1 MSESEEFGTARRIQR
16 LRLSAII
23 VLPVLCVASCFA
35 ASCSKSKTQPG
46 GVDGDRARVE
56 EKPFNRDQYVLE
68 AMIAER
74 ERLARN
80 RDNPQ
85 SKVKM
90 LNLDQRIS
98 QLQNPSSG
106 NQEKLNVPKR

>member
-1 MSESEEFGTARRIQR
+1 MASYFGT
-16 LRLSAII
+16 
-23 VLPVLCVASCFA
+23 
-35 ASCSKSKTQPG
+35 SCSKSKRQTVG
-46 GVDGDRARVE
+46 ADGDRARVE

-90 LNLDQRIS
+90 LNLD
-98 QLQNPSSG
+98 
-106 NQEKLNVPKR
+106 LNSATNNCFSIGQDVDTFFKGTVA

>member
-1 MSESEEFGTARRIQR
+1 MSKTEEFGRARRSPR
-16 LRLSAII
+16 LRLSAIL
-23 VLPVLCVASCFA
+23 VLPVVCVASYFGT
-35 ASCSKSKTQPG
+35 SCSKSERQPVG
-46 GVDGDRARVE
+46 ADGDRARVE
-56 EKPFNRDQYVLE
+56 EKPFSRDQHVLE

-98 QLQNPSSG
+98 QLQNSASG